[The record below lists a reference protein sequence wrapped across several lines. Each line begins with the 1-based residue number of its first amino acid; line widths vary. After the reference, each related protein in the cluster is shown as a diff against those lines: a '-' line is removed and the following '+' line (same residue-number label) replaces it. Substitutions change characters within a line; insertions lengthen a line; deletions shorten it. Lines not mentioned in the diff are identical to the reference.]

1 LHQLVALRLALAI
14 AIAIAMGSVPGRG
27 IIFGKTGK
35 TTRIHWTY
43 ESLLTGDCIPYPKLH
58 S

>member
-1 LHQLVALRLALAI
+1 LHQLVALRLAL

-35 TTRIHWTY
+35 TTRI
-43 ESLLTGDCIPYPKLH
+43 LLTGDCIPYPKLH